1 MQAYAILSTL
11 FNHFRQFF
19 HLFENL
25 SSDLFYFLLSFF
37 CIYQKKAVPLQP
49 KMIMMRYEKEDLQEA
64 LRVLRNGG
72 IIVYPTD
79 TVWGIGCDATNAEA
93 VKRIYALKQREDS
106 KSMLVL
112 LDSPAKLNY
121 YVSDIPDAAWALLEA
136 SDVSENSDYPDESGN
151 KPLTIIYPNAR
162 NLAPNLIAEDGSIG
176 IRITHES
183 FSKALCE
190 QLRHPIVSTS
200 ANISGHPAARFYA
213 EIEQAILDRAD
224 YVCRFRRDDDCPA
237 EPSSIIKIHADGT
250 FKIIRP

>member
-1 MQAYAILSTL
+1 
-11 FNHFRQFF
+11 
-19 HLFENL
+19 
-25 SSDLFYFLLSFF
+25 
-37 CIYQKKAVPLQP
+37 
-49 KMIMMRYEKEDLQEA
+49 MMRYDKEDLQEA

-121 YVSDIPDAAWALLEA
+121 YVSDIPDAAWALLDCCNDA
-136 SDVSENSDYPDESGN
+136 NDANDGMM
-151 KPLTIIYPNAR
+151 KPLTIIYPGAR
-162 NLAPNLIAEDGSIG
+162 NMAANLIAEDGSIG
-176 IRITHES
+176 IRITNEP

-200 ANISGHPAARFYA
+200 ANISGHPSAPFFAQ
-213 EIEQAILDRAD
+213 IEQAILDGAD
-224 YVCRFRRDDDCPA
+224 YVCRFRREDDCPH
-237 EPSSIIKIHADGT
+237 EPSSIIKINADNS
-250 FKIIRP
+250 FQIIRA

>member
-1 MQAYAILSTL
+1 M
-11 FNHFRQFF
+11 
-19 HLFENL
+19 EE
-25 SSDLFYFLLSFF
+25 
-37 CIYQKKAVPLQP
+37 
-49 KMIMMRYEKEDLQEA
+49 MRYDKEDLQEA

-72 IIVYPTD
+72 VIVYPTD

-121 YVSDIPDAAWALLEA
+121 YIADIPDAAWQLLDCSNDA
-136 SDVSENSDYPDESGN
+136 NDEMM
-151 KPLTIIYPNAR
+151 KPLTIIYPGAR

-176 IRITHES
+176 IRITNEA

-200 ANISGHPAARFYA
+200 ANISGHPSAPFYA
-213 EIEQAILDRAD
+213 EIEQAILDGAD
-224 YVCRFRRDDDCPA
+224 YVCRFRREDDCPH
-237 EPSSIIKIHADGT
+237 EPSSIIKINSDGS